1 MDACETVAKI
11 TRTMQ
16 IDQGHVLILGTGGKG
31 RCCLARLACY
41 LAEFKLFEGG
51 INQDYTLRLWC
62 DDLKKVLL
70 TSGIDNTPVGFILSD
85 KRIFSDKIYEDL
97 NKVLTSGEINH
108 IYTEKDQE
116 EIV

>member
-1 MDACETVAKI
+1 
-11 TRTMQ
+11 
-16 IDQGHVLILGTGGKG
+16 
-31 RCCLARLACY
+31 
-41 LAEFKLFEGG
+41 LAEHKLFEGG
-51 INQDYTLRLWC
+51 INQDYTIRLWY

-70 TSGIDNTPVGFILSD
+70 TSGIENTPVGFILSD

-116 EIV
+116 EIVQSCKNECLKIKRKPTK